1 MVQALKG
8 ANIEERVRYLSSLRE
23 RAPEGVGSVFSEKLD
38 ISWIYHDSVLEGVV
52 YTMDELQ
59 SAILNEVVSDSSL
72 IPVYDEIRNHKAGI
86 QLIRELSAKS
96 RLKISLDVIKNIYIT
111 LSPEEMEGRGAP
123 KYRKE
128 MPLHRLYFHEIAKPP
143 KISYQMRQFVDWLN
157 SADTKRS
164 VHPVRLAAQ
173 AHFQLLQIFPFP
185 KNSGKVARLI
195 MNLILL
201 HNDYPPAIIHA
212 TERQRYYESLKKSQD
227 LSARVV
233 QSALTSSTESGIQY
247 FEHALGIEPEE

>member
-8 ANIEERVRYLSSLRE
+8 ANIEERVRYLRE
-23 RAPEGVGSVFSEKLD
+23 LVEQASPEIVTGFAERLD
-38 ISWIYHDSVLEGVV
+38 VSWIYHDSVLEGVV

-86 QLIRELSAKS
+86 DLIRELAAKS
-96 RLKISLDVIKNIYIT
+96 RLKITLDLIKKVYIT

-128 MPLHRLYFHEIAKPP
+128 MPLHRLYFHEISKPG
-143 KISYQMRQFVDWLN
+143 KISYLMRQLVQWVN
-157 SADTKRS
+157 AADTKRS

-173 AHFQLLQIFPFP
+173 MHFQLLHIFPFP

-201 HNDYPPAIIHA
+201 HHKYPPSIIHA

-227 LSARVV
+227 GAARLV
-233 QSALTSSTESGIQY
+233 QNALTASTESGIHY
-247 FEHALGIEPEE
+247 YESALGIDPEE